1 MLLRDLYLAELDALY
16 RFSRSVSLDFF
27 LNYAKN
33 PEQAHEMNDAF
44 KKIRVETKGVLP
56 PSGGGGFFDEDFPDG
71 SLGLDVGLTRDESV
85 ALAVFSRKIDL
96 ESLTDLFK
104 NKTLAKHAMRSMWAI
119 RDSLHWEGT
128 NIR

>member
-1 MLLRDLYLAELDALY
+1 
-16 RFSRSVSLDFF
+16 
-27 LNYAKN
+27 
-33 PEQAHEMNDAF
+33 MNDAF
-44 KKIRVETKGVLP
+44 KKIRVETKGGLP

-71 SLGLDVGLTRDESV
+71 SLGLDVGLSRDESV

-96 ESLTDLFK
+96 ESLTDHFK